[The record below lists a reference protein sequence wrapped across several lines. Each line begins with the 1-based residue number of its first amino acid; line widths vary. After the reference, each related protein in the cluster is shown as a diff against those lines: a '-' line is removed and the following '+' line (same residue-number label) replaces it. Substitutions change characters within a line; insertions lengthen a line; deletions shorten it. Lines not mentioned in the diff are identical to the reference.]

1 MDNTSVLKM
10 NNRTNRVSCIF
21 SAYVVIIPV
30 IQYYKSPFSFFNL
43 ATFFA
48 LIFGLCFALYSC
60 SSTTKKAFVI
70 KMEHSTILLYIL
82 FLWINVV
89 ITSYLY
95 SYNISWQ
102 NLSTVLRATIIIVG
116 LVIFGSDFFDLSKAR
131 KALMYLV
138 LISSILIIFQNVV
151 YIFTGNR
158 IVFIVKNLLSNS
170 GYGENV
176 LRFSGIYMEPA
187 HFAQSATIYLI
198 ISLFIPGSK
207 QFRLTRVH
215 IIIIAGIILS
225 GSGQGYLYLTVF
237 ILFSIGYYL
246 YITKATKERVLKV
259 LFVVLF
265 LSVLIAIVLNLSIVK
280 LGLSR
285 LYSDDGSIGG
295 VALAG
300 RTWTNDKFSQLPEIQ
315 KWTGVGY
322 GHLHLVTTGYVNGMY
337 SSLMQC
343 GYPSLFFLYYIF
355 YKSLFK
361 MKITNRI
368 ITVLFI
374 GLTSY
379 AGVTEPTILSLFV
392 LFAYANY
399 EQLASKGQAKD
410 SNPLGVD

>member
-1 MDNTSVLKM
+1 MDNASALKM
-10 NNRTNRVSCIF
+10 NNKTNRISSMY
-21 SAYVVIIPV
+21 SAYIATIPI
-30 IQYYKSPFSFFNL
+30 IQYYKSPLSFFNL

-48 LIFGLCFALYSC
+48 LMFGLCFVLYSC
-60 SSTTKKAFVI
+60 YSTTKKTFVI
-70 KMEHSTILLYIL
+70 RMEHSTLLLYVL

-95 SYNISWQ
+95 SYNSSWQ
-102 NLSTVLRATIIIVG
+102 NLSPVFRATIIVVG
-116 LVIFGSDFFDLSKAR
+116 LVIFGSEFFDISKAR

-151 YIFTGNR
+151 YILTGNR
-158 IVFIVKNLLSNS
+158 LVFIVKNLLSES

-187 HFAQSATIYLI
+187 HFAQSATLYLI

-215 IIIIAGIILS
+215 IIIIAGILLS
-225 GSGQGYLYLTVF
+225 GSGQGYLYLAAI

-246 YITKATKERVLKV
+246 YITKATKERILKV
-259 LFVVLF
+259 FVGVIL
-265 LSVLIAIVLNLSIVK
+265 LLVVIAIVLNLSIVK
-280 LGLSR
+280 FGLSR

-295 VALAG
+295 QALAG
-300 RTWTNDKFSQLPEIQ
+300 RTWTNDKFLQFSDIQ

-322 GHLHLVTTGYVNGMY
+322 GQLHLVTTEYVNGMY
-337 SSLMQC
+337 SNLMQC
-343 GYPSLFFLYYIF
+343 GYPSLFFLYFVF
-355 YKSLFK
+355 YKSFFK

-368 ITVLFI
+368 ITVFFI
-374 GLTSY
+374 VLTSY
-379 AGVTEPTILSLFV
+379 AAVTEPTILSMYV

-399 EQLASKGQAKD
+399 EQLASKGQAKEN
-410 SNPLGVD
+410 NPLGG